1 MDNIQGGAIPD
12 PSAIPSGQ
20 GGDGSL
26 SAGISLDSSQLQVQP
41 TVSDATQGAVQGNGQ
56 SGNEELRGLQSAVDR
71 SRAEQQQLQYQLA
84 QMQQQQNEL
93 LGRLIQPQQQ
103 ANTNPYDPNTQPNEF
118 WAYDRRSAIQ
128 EAVNISE
135 QRVQNQFMGLIQQ
148 ASEQSWVQQHPNID
162 VNSIKAQIRM
172 RYGVDKPS
180 TQMIE
185 DFHNF
190 QNTGSQLQQVAQQA
204 SQQTAQNFRQP
215 QMGATPIKP
224 NGGMPVGQP
233 TYKYEDMVAAVNQRG
248 EGVLNSLPKA
258 DQDEFWRVTLELNQR
273 MKSGA
278 PIY

>member
-1 MDNIQGGAIPD
+1 MDNIQGGATPD

-56 SGNEELRGLQSAVDR
+56 SGNEELRGLQSVVDR

-84 QMQQQQNEL
+84 QTQNQLSEL
-93 LGRLIQPQQQ
+93 MGKIQPQQQ
-103 ANTNPYDPNTQPNEF
+103 APTNPYDPNSQPSE
-118 WAYDRRSAIQ
+118 WWSWDRRAAIN
-128 EAVNISE
+128 EAVSISE

-148 ASEQSWVQQHPNID
+148 ASEQSWIQQHPNID
-162 VNSIKAQIRM
+162 VNGIKAQIKM

-190 QNTGSQLQQVAQQA
+190 SQTGSQMQQVAQTA

-215 QMGATPIKP
+215 QTGATPIKP

-233 TYKYEDMVAAVNQRG
+233 TYKYEDLVRAVNERG

-258 DQDEFWRVTLELNQR
+258 DQDEFWRVTQELNQR